1 MRQSHPWLIIIVCG
15 SLLAGVVGAGC
26 ESNERES
33 RPPRPGEYRN
43 AEAGFSIVPP
53 PEWEMKENFGGATVL
68 FSRPASSS
76 SDLYSETIAVGFEDL
91 PRRVSLEEY
100 MALTLVHLERSTTN
114 YELLEDSETRFAGQ
128 PARRIVYLRQ
138 EGPLVV
144 KIVTFTTVVEKRACI
159 IMGVSSLADFDRYS
173 SDFDATAASFRIE

>member
-1 MRQSHPWLIIIVCG
+1 
-15 SLLAGVVGAGC
+15 
-26 ESNERES
+26 
-33 RPPRPGEYRN
+33 
-43 AEAGFSIVPP
+43 
-53 PEWEMKENFGGATVL
+53 
-68 FSRPASSS
+68 
-76 SDLYSETIAVGFEDL
+76 
-91 PRRVSLEEY
+91 